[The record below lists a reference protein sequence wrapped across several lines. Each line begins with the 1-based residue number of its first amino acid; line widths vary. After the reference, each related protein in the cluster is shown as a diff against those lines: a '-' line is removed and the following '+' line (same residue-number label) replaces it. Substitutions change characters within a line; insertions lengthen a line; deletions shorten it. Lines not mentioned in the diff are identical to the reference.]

1 MRHFYSP
8 LSVPVLLYP
17 WATTYF
23 LPRTTNAIRILHQ
36 CDSMANATI
45 LLSKTQRRFLGQV
58 IVFYVA
64 HSRRE
69 RILYSWFR
77 FSRRLQPYECLQKK
91 LTRRRKSIVARENAL
106 FVGCC
111 RWHMDKL
118 GSAVPMRYMTL
129 RVAKSKICT

>member
-23 LPRTTNAIRILHQ
+23 LPRTT
-36 CDSMANATI
+36 NATI

-77 FSRRLQPYECLQKK
+77 FSRRLQRYECLQKK